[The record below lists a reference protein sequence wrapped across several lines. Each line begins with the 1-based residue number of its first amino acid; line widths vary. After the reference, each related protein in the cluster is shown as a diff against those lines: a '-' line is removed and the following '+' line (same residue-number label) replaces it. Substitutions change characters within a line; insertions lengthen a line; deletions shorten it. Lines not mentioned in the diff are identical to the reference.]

1 VILAMNRLSN
11 RKRSSGFTL
20 AELMVGVAIIS
31 LLSMIALPSFMDNI
45 RKSKRTDAQTALT
58 KTSTNLER
66 YFSANSSYTTDVTQ
80 LGLTVDDGDGYS
92 DEREYVITVVGGA
105 TGIASSYTVTA
116 TAVADTMQADDTGCT
131 VLTVNSLGQ
140 RTPNPVDTKCW

>member
-1 VILAMNRLSN
+1 VILAMNRLSK
-11 RKRSSGFTL
+11 RKRSGGFTL

-58 KTSTNLER
+58 RTSTNLER
-66 YFSANSSYTTDVTQ
+66 FFGANSSYTTDVTQ
-80 LGLTVDDGDGYS
+80 LGLVVAGGVGYS
-92 DEREYVITVVGGA
+92 DERLYVISIAGGA